1 MKAVSG
7 TRMRFLDQRTI
18 REGGIPGERLM
29 RVAGALAAGAVMEY
43 RAALLKSDIPA
54 GNILILA
61 GKGNNAGDAFVV
73 ASMLANTD
81 CQIFLHCAVPESELS
96 GDALTMFKAL
106 PEKIKAHISY
116 DLTEDDL
123 DLPYVLIVDGLLGT
137 GFQGELREPIR
148 SWCRLVNR
156 SGHLVASLD
165 IPSGLNADT
174 GEADPDAIVA
184 DITFTMGQPKIG
196 MLTQTGAR
204 LCGRLRVLDI
214 GISAR
219 YVDELT
225 DTVECTTERDAKKWL
240 CREPFDIHKN
250 SRGHLLVV
258 GGSSLYCGAALLAG
272 EAALRTGAGLVTCAI
287 PASAPVYSNPPKA
300 LMIRRTPDSGSG
312 FFNSGSCETIQSLL
326 MKASAVVLG
335 PGMGTEE
342 CALPVL
348 SLVLGTE
355 LPVLLDADGLNL
367 LAAHPDLAENI
378 RAQLV
383 LTPHPGEMNRLS
395 EAFSIDGTLSRTEQA
410 LALARKLNAVVVLKG
425 SRTVVAGP
433 GGDAAVNLS
442 GCPALATA
450 GTGDLLSGMTGA
462 LLSGK
467 RLAPYEAARCAAF
480 LHGLTA
486 EIASPAGSR
495 GWIADDFPAC
505 IGTAIR
511 KVTVNG

>member
-7 TRMRFLDQRTI
+7 TQMRFLDQRTI

-54 GNILILA
+54 GNVLILA

-106 PEKIKAHISY
+106 PDKIKARISY
-116 DLTEDDL
+116 SLTEDDL
-123 DLPYVLIVDGLLGT
+123 HLPYGLIVDGLLGT
-137 GFQGELREPIR
+137 GFQGELHEPIR
-148 SWCRLVNR
+148 SWCRRING
-156 SGHLVASLD
+156 SGHPVVSLD

-174 GEADPDAIVA
+174 GEADPDAVVA
-184 DITFTMGQPKIG
+184 DITFTMGQPKTG
-196 MLTQTGAR
+196 MLTPAGAR
-204 LCGRLRVLDI
+204 HCGRLRVLDI
-214 GISAR
+214 GIPR
-219 YVDELT
+219 KYVDELK
-225 DTVECTTERDAKKWL
+225 DTVECTTEADVKAWL
-240 CREPFDIHKN
+240 RREPFDIHKN
-250 SRGHLLVV
+250 TRGHLLVI
-258 GGSSLYCGAALLAG
+258 GGSSLYSGAALLAG
-272 EAALRTGAGLVTCAI
+272 EAALRTGAGLVTCAL
-287 PASAPVYSNPPKA
+287 PASAPVYSSPPKA
-300 LMIRRTPDSGSG
+300 LMVRRIPDSGSG
-312 FFNSGSCETIQSLL
+312 FFTRESCETLHSLL
-326 MKASAVVLG
+326 AKSSAVVLG

-342 CALPVL
+342 SSLPVL

-355 LPVLLDADGLNL
+355 LPVLMDADGLNL
-367 LAAHPDLAENI
+367 LAAHPEWTDGI
-378 RAQLV
+378 RARVV
-383 LTPHPGEMNRLS
+383 LTPHPGEMKRLGGT
-395 EAFSIDGTLSRTEQA
+395 FSIDGTLSRMEQA
-410 LALARKLNAVVVLKG
+410 RALARKLNAVVVLKG
-425 SRTVVAGP
+425 NRTVVADP

-450 GTGDLLSGMTGA
+450 GTGDLLSGMAGA
-462 LLSGK
+462 MLANGSLS
-467 RLAPYEAARCAAF
+467 LYEAARCAVF
-480 LHGLTA
+480 LHGWMA

-495 GWIADDFPAC
+495 GWIADDFPAY